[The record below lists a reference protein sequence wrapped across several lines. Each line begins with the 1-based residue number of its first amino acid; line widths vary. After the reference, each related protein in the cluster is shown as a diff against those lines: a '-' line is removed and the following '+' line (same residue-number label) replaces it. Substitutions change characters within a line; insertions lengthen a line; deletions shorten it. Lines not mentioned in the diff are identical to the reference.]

1 LNHTKENASLLA
13 DAEQFIRRCYQEL
26 EKSDIETENRI
37 QTVQAEIENSGT
49 DYHTTEELEHG
60 ARMAWRNSNRCIGR
74 LFWESLSVTDAR
86 HVQTAEAMAEALLE
100 HISAATNG
108 GTIRPFI
115 TVFPAAD
122 QDGCGP
128 RIWNHQLIRY
138 AGYERNG
145 AIVGAPASLDFTRT
159 CMDMGWQGEGT
170 PFDILP
176 LVINATGDKPQLFP
190 LPQGIV
196 KEVPIEHPQYPSIT
210 ELGLKWYAVP
220 IVADRRLEIGG
231 ISYPAAPFNGWYMG
245 TEIGARNLTDEARYN
260 LLPAIAEKLGL
271 QTDRSFT
278 LWKDKALV
286 ELNIAVLHSYRKHG
300 VSIVD
305 HHTAAQQF
313 ARFQKNEADQGRET
327 TGRWSWLIPPMS
339 PAATS
344 IFHTGFNDTELT
356 PNFFKS

>member
-1 LNHTKENASLLA
+1 MSHTSGDNPLIKEAAAFIEKCYGELRKSSL
-13 DAEQFIRRCYQEL
+13 
-26 EKSDIETENRI
+26 ETEQRI
-37 QTVQAEIENSGT
+37 QAIQTEIRNSGT
-49 DYHTTEELEHG
+49 YRHTAEELEHG

-86 HVQTAEAMAEALLE
+86 HVETTGQMAEALLQ
-100 HISAATNG
+100 HIASATNG

-115 TVFPAAD
+115 TIFSAAD
-122 QDGCGP
+122 LDGRGP

-145 AIVGAPASLDFTRT
+145 TIVGDPASLDFTKT
-159 CMDMGWQGEGT
+159 CMDLGWQGEGT
-170 PFDILP
+170 PFDVLP
-176 LVINATGDKPQLFP
+176 LVINASGEKPQLFP
-190 LPQGIV
+190 LPQSIV
-196 KEVPIEHPQYPSIT
+196 KEVPIEHPQYTAIA
-210 ELGLKWYAVP
+210 ELGIKWYAVP
-220 IVADRRLEIGG
+220 IVSDMRLEIGG

-271 QTDRSFT
+271 DTARDFT

-313 ARFQKNEADQGRET
+313 ARFQKNEADRGREI

-344 IFHTGFNDTELT
+344 IFHTGFNDEELT